1 MSIFGLMW
9 ASLFRKRT
17 RTLLTLLSLIV
28 AFLLFMLL
36 QAISNAFST
45 SGSFNLV
52 GIDRL
57 VVLPKY
63 SIIDS
68 LPINQQQQMLNLEGV
83 AAVTHAGWFGGN
95 YQEPRNFFPKY
106 PVEPYAYFSMYSELV
121 ISQEE
126 LDAFAK
132 TRRGAVVAAGL
143 AERFDWKLGDIIPIQ
158 GDIYSM
164 QDGSRLW
171 EFELVGTFTAREGE
185 SEAPLFLFQYE
196 YFTEAVAAY
205 GKDQVGWWTI
215 KLSDSEQAAEVAN
228 EIDKLFENSQDPT
241 RTATEDEFSRQFA
254 SQLGDMGFITAMIM
268 SAVFFTIVL
277 LTGNTMA
284 QALRERIPELAVL
297 KTVGFSDGL
306 VSLLVLGEAVLLCVV
321 GGVFGILLA
330 FAMQDVLGST
340 LGGFIGDFEYSATL
354 IISAIVLAIVIG
366 IVIGAMPAL
375 TARRL
380 TIVDAL
386 RAR

>member
-57 VVLPKY
+57 VVTPKY

-106 PVEPYAYFSMYSELV
+106 PVEPYAYFNMYSELV

-126 LDAFAK
+126 LDAFAN

-143 AERFDWKLGDIIPIQ
+143 AERYEWELGNIIPIQ

-185 SEAPLFLFQYE
+185 SEAPLFLFRYE

-205 GKDQVGWWTI
+205 GKDQVGWWTV

-228 EIDKLFENSQDPT
+228 EIDKLFENSRDPT

-306 VSLLVLGEAVLLCVV
+306 VSLLVLGEAVLLCVI

>member
-1 MSIFGLMW
+1 MYPE
-9 ASLFRKRT
+9 
-17 RTLLTLLSLIV
+17 LI
-28 AFLLFMLL
+28 
-36 QAISNAFST
+36 IS
-45 SGSFNLV
+45 
-52 GIDRL
+52 
-57 VVLPKY
+57 K
-63 SIIDS
+63 
-68 LPINQQQQMLNLEGV
+68 
-83 AAVTHAGWFGGN
+83 
-95 YQEPRNFFPKY
+95 
-106 PVEPYAYFSMYSELV
+106 
-121 ISQEE
+121 EE
-126 LDAFAK
+126 LDAFAN
-132 TRRGAVVAAGL
+132 TRRGTVVAAGL

-185 SEAPLFLFQYE
+185 SESPLFLFQYE
-196 YFTEAVAAY
+196 YFTEAVVSF
-205 GKDQVGWWTI
+205 GKDQVGWWTVS
-215 KLSDSEQAAEVAN
+215 LSDSEQAAEVAN

-277 LTGNTMA
+277 LTGNTMS

-354 IISAIVLAIVIG
+354 IMSAVLLAIVIG
-366 IVIGAMPAL
+366 IVIGGMPAL

-386 RAR
+386 RER

>member
-36 QAISNAFST
+36 QAISNAFSS
-45 SGSFNLV
+45 SGGFNIA

-57 VVLPKY
+57 MVTPKY

-95 YQEPRNFFPKY
+95 YQERRNFFPKY
-106 PVEPYAYFSMYSELV
+106 PVEPYAYFDMYSELV

-126 LDAFAK
+126 LDAFAN

-205 GKDQVGWWTI
+205 GKDQVGWWTV

-228 EIDKLFENSQDPT
+228 EIDKLFENSRDPT

-306 VSLLVLGEAVLLCVV
+306 VSLLVLGEAVLLCVI

>member
-36 QAISNAFST
+36 QAISNAFSS
-45 SGSFNLV
+45 SGGFNIA

-57 VVLPKY
+57 MVTPKY

-68 LPINQQQQMLNLEGV
+68 LPINQQQQILNLEGV

-95 YQEPRNFFPKY
+95 YQERRNFFPKY

-215 KLSDSEQAAEVAN
+215 KLSDTEQAAEVAN
-228 EIDKLFENSQDPT
+228 EIDKLFENSRDPT

>member
-36 QAISNAFST
+36 QAISNAFSS
-45 SGSFNLV
+45 SGGFNLA

-57 VVLPKY
+57 MVTPKY
-63 SIIDS
+63 SIVDS
-68 LPINQQQQMLNLEGV
+68 LPINQQQQILNLEGV
-83 AAVTHAGWFGGN
+83 TAVTHAGWFGGN

-121 ISQEE
+121 ISKEE

-185 SEAPLFLFQYE
+185 SESPLFLFQYE
-196 YFTEAVAAY
+196 YFTEAVVSF
-205 GKDQVGWWTI
+205 GKDQVDWWTV
-215 KLSDSEQAAEVAN
+215 KLSDSDKAAEIAN

-277 LTGNTMA
+277 LTGNTMS

-321 GGVFGILLA
+321 GGVLGIVLA
-330 FAMQDVLGST
+330 FVMQDVLGST
-340 LGGFIGDFEYSATL
+340 LGGFVGDFEYSGTL
-354 IISAIVLAIVIG
+354 IMSAVLLAIVIG
-366 IVIGAMPAL
+366 IVIGGMPAL

-386 RAR
+386 RER

>member
-126 LDAFAK
+126 LDAFAN

-143 AERFDWKLGDIIPIQ
+143 AERYEWELGDIIPIQ
-158 GDIYSM
+158 GDIYAM

-196 YFTEAVAAY
+196 YFTEAVAAF

-228 EIDKLFENSQDPT
+228 EIDKLFENSRDPT

>member
-17 RTLLTLLSLIV
+17 RTLLTLLSLMI

-36 QAISNAFST
+36 QSISNALAS
-45 SGSFNLV
+45 SGSFNLAS
-52 GIDRL
+52 IDRL
-57 VVLPKY
+57 ISTPKY

-68 LPINQQQQMLNLEGV
+68 LPINQQQQMLNIEGV
-83 AAVTHAGWFGGN
+83 EAVTHANWFGGN
-95 YQEPRNFFPKY
+95 YQERRNFFPKY
-106 PVEPYAYFSMYSELV
+106 PVDPYAYFDMYSELV
-121 ISQEE
+121 ISKEE
-126 LDAFAK
+126 LDAFAQ
-132 TRRGAVVAAGL
+132 TRRGAVVAASL
-143 AERFDWKLGDIIPIQ
+143 AERFGWKLGDIIPIQ

-164 QDGSRLW
+164 QNGSRLW
-171 EFELVGTFTAREGE
+171 EFELVGTFTARVGE

-196 YFTEAVAAY
+196 YFTEAVADY
-205 GKDQVGWWTI
+205 SKNQVGWWTI
-215 KLSDSEQAAEVAN
+215 RLSDTDRAAEIAN
-228 EIDKLFENSQDPT
+228 QIDLLFENSQDPT

-277 LTGNTMA
+277 LTGNTMS

-297 KTVGFSDGL
+297 KTVGFTDTL
-306 VSLLVLGEAVLLCVV
+306 VSILVLGESVLLCVV
-321 GGVFGILLA
+321 GGVLGILLA

-354 IISAIVLAIVIG
+354 IASALILAIVIG
-366 IVIGAMPAL
+366 IVIGGIPAL
-375 TARRL
+375 EARRL

-386 RAR
+386 RER

>member
-57 VVLPKY
+57 VVTPKY

-126 LDAFAK
+126 LDAFAN

-143 AERFDWKLGDIIPIQ
+143 AERYEWELGDIIPIQ

-205 GKDQVGWWTI
+205 GKDQVGWWTVR
-215 KLSDSEQAAEVAN
+215 LSDSEQAAEVAN
-228 EIDKLFENSQDPT
+228 EIDKLFENSRDPT